1 MGYAGVR
8 PLYDDGANEAKAATR
23 DYVFEFD
30 APGGLPLLSIFGGKI
45 TTYRRLS
52 EEALER
58 LEQYLPAR
66 PSPRLDRP
74 QRRCPAVIS
83 MCPQSRRWLM
93 N

>member
-1 MGYAGVR
+1 MRACGR
-8 PLYDDGANEAKAATR
+8 FYDDGASEAKAATR

-58 LEQYLPAR
+58 LEQYLPERRSPPDGPAR
-66 PSPRLDRP
+66 S
-74 QRRCPAVIS
+74 RCPAAIL
-83 MCPQSRRWLM
+83 MCRR
-93 N
+93 